1 MGCGDPR
8 HSYGALNMFALI
20 DCNNFYASCER
31 LFRPD
36 LREKPI
42 VILSNND
49 GCVIAR
55 SNEAK
60 AVGIK
65 MGAPYFKMR
74 GLCTEHQ
81 VHVFSSNYTLYGDL
95 SHRVMSV
102 IDESWDK
109 TEIYSIDEAFLD
121 LTTLPASQHED
132 FCKALQKKILQYTG
146 IPTSIG
152 IGATK
157 TLAKLANHVAKKE
170 LKTPVVNLSN
180 QSFWLNKVEVG
191 DVWGVGRR
199 LHKRLQA
206 IGVSTAAELAAYDK
220 HMLKKA
226 FSVVLMRTAMELQGI
241 PCSGLEP
248 PEPKQSIMSSRSFG
262 ARQTEFH
269 LLAQAISGH
278 CAIAWEK
285 LRTQNLLAQHISVF
299 VRSNPFREDLTQYS
313 NAIGFRLVNPTDDIR
328 LLTRFAKIC
337 LKKIYRKNI
346 EYYKVGVLL
355 GDLIGKQTR
364 QLDLFNPQD
373 EKTLIKNENI
383 MTAMEAI
390 NKKFGHD
397 TMRLAAEGFTKPW
410 AMKRQLKTPNYTT
423 QWHELPIVYAH

>member
-1 MGCGDPR
+1 
-8 HSYGALNMFALI
+8 MFALI

-36 LREKPI
+36 LRHTPI
-42 VILSNND
+42 VVLSNND

-65 MGAPYFKMR
+65 MGEAYFKMR
-74 GLCTEHQ
+74 GLCQEHKVQ
-81 VHVFSSNYTLYGDL
+81 VFSSNYTLYGDL

-102 IDESWDK
+102 IQDAWDN

-121 LTTLPASQHED
+121 LTALPPSQHED
-132 FCKALQKKILQYTG
+132 FCKDLQKKILKYTG

-152 IGATK
+152 IGTTK

-170 LKTPVVNLSN
+170 LKIPVVNFSH
-180 QSFWLNKVEVG
+180 QSFWLARIDVG

-199 LHKRLQA
+199 LHKRLHA
-206 IGVSTAAELAAYDK
+206 LGISTAADLAAYDK
-220 HMLKKA
+220 HILKKT

-241 PCSGLEP
+241 VCGGLEVSA
-248 PEPKQSIMSSRSFG
+248 PKQSIMSSRSFG
-262 ARQTEFH
+262 TRQTEFRY
-269 LLAQAISGH
+269 LAQAISGH

-285 LRTQNLLAQHISVF
+285 MRAQHLATQHISVF
-299 VRSNPFREDLTQYS
+299 VRSNPFREDLAQYS

-337 LKKIYRKNI
+337 LKKIYKKGI
-346 EYYKVGVLL
+346 EYHKVGVLL

-364 QLDLFNPQD
+364 QLDLFNSQD
-373 EKTLIKNENI
+373 ENELIKNEKI
-383 MTAMEAI
+383 MTTMEAI
-390 NKKFGHD
+390 NKKFGSH
-397 TMRLAAEGFTKPW
+397 TMRLAAEGFIKPW
-410 AMKRQLKTPNYTT
+410 AMKRNLKTPNYTT